1 MPRLIQRSHHDDGRI
16 TVLRYTH
23 SAGEILAAW
32 ENGDNFIQLAW
43 KADILE
49 ERAAEPSR
57 RKGAEAAEQLTKRR
71 QA

>member
-16 TVLRYTH
+16 TVLRYAH

-43 KADILE
+43 KAEIVRE
-49 ERAAEPSR
+49 HTP
-57 RKGAEAAEQLTKRR
+57 KTKRR
-71 QA
+71 RKRTTAEPARRRQA